1 MKSSGVDRPNTF
13 GQDCWMCPKIH
24 VILALQEKCWDF
36 KHSKKLNCVSK
47 DQRQQKK
54 IRLGVIDKY
63 K

>member
-13 GQDCWMCPKIH
+13 GQDCRMCPKIH

-47 DQRQQKK
+47 ATKK
-54 IRLGVIDKY
+54 NQIGCYR
-63 K
+63 